1 MQTINNATFWPQ
13 GWGRKTSIMGIINLT
28 PDSFSDGGD
37 FFSTENA
44 LIQATKFISSG
55 VDIIDIGAQS
65 TRPGAKE
72 VGSRIEIERLIPTL
86 KALRNNF
93 PSLLIS
99 VDTFNSTVAHK
110 ALLNG
115 ANWINDVTGGRRD
128 SKILDVVAQFKS
140 PFVITHSKGNSQNM
154 DKLNNYDNL
163 IDDIISDLKILT
175 NKALSKG
182 VMKEKI
188 IWDPGLGFAKDTGQN
203 INILKNLERFKKYG
217 YPILIGASR
226 KRFVGEVINKSIPKE
241 RDIGSLAVS
250 CLCSLKKVE
259 LVRVHNVDLNF
270 QVLKM
275 ADKISR

>member
-1 MQTINNATFWPQ
+1 MQTINNTTFWPQ

-44 LIQATKFISSG
+44 LIQASKFISSG

-154 DKLNNYDNL
+154 NKLNDYDNL

-175 NKALSKG
+175 NKALYKG

-203 INILKNLERFKKYG
+203 INILRNLERFKKYG